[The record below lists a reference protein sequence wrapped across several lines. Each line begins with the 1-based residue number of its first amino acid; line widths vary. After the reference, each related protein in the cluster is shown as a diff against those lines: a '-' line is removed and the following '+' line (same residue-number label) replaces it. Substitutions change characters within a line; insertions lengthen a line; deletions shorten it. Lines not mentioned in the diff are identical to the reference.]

1 MFRIGGS
8 GSGEEGRSGQIAR
21 PVDTSVPLTIE
32 EAGDL
37 LYMLEGKSAQVQA
50 ILTFHGGPTSVLR
63 GILRQ
68 PLEERYWC
76 LASNRETRGSA
87 LSFDLLAAIDR
98 RFGDEDA
105 MPAAAA
111 FPFRFRYEIAL
122 RFDFE
127 NGSSLALFELED
139 QQPRGTG
146 SEEI

>member
-1 MFRIGGS
+1 
-8 GSGEEGRSGQIAR
+8 
-21 PVDTSVPLTIE
+21 
-32 EAGDL
+32 
-37 LYMLEGKSAQVQA
+37 
-50 ILTFHGGPTSVLR
+50 
-63 GILRQ
+63 
-68 PLEERYWC
+68 
-76 LASNRETRGSA
+76 